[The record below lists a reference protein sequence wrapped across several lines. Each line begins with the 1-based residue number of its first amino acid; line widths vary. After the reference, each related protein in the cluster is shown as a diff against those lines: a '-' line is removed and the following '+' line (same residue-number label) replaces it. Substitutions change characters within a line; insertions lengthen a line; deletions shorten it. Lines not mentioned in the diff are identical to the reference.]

1 MIATIAENIVPAT
14 VAIDGFHI
22 IAAIGDVGTSVW
34 RHRSHHFQIQHWYK
48 IKIKIDKIGCCI
60 WL

>member
-1 MIATIAENIVPAT
+1 MIATIAEKIVPAI

-22 IAAIGDVGTSVW
+22 IAAIGDEGA
-34 RHRSHHFQIQHWYK
+34 
-48 IKIKIDKIGCCI
+48 

>member
-1 MIATIAENIVPAT
+1 MIATISEKIVPAI

-22 IAAIGDVGTSVW
+22 IAAVGDEGAWVW
-34 RHRSHHFQIQHWYK
+34 RHRSQHFQIQHWYK
-48 IKIKIDKIGCCI
+48 ILIKIDKIGCCI